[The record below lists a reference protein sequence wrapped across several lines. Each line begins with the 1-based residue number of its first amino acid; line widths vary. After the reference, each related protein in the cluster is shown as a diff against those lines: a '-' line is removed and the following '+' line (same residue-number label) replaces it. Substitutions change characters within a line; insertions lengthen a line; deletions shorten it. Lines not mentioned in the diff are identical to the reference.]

1 MLYFKAFRKTDDN
14 QAWNFW
20 PQDYKSW
27 IQERT
32 IGFELFQE
40 EIDYQTFLQFIFYK
54 QWFEL
59 RDYANK
65 NNI

>member
-1 MLYFKAFRKTDDN
+1 MLSFKAFRKTNDN

-20 PQDYKSW
+20 HQDYKSW
-27 IQERT
+27 IKERT
-32 IGFELFQE
+32 IGFEQFQE
-40 EIDYQTFLQFIFYK
+40 EINYLIFLQFIFYK

>member
-1 MLYFKAFRKTDDN
+1 MLSFKAFRKTNDN
-14 QAWNFW
+14 QSWNFW
-20 PQDYKSW
+20 TQDYKSW
-27 IQERT
+27 IKERT
-32 IGFELFQE
+32 IGFEQFQE
-40 EIDYQTFLQFIFYK
+40 EIDYQIFLQFIFYK